1 MQTHDF
7 PKLNI
12 RASVELKQQLT
23 DLAAKNHRSMNSE
36 IVLRLM
42 ESIEREAQKGEAQAA
57 GTV

>member
-1 MQTHDF
+1 MQTRDF

-42 ESIEREAQKGEAQAA
+42 ESIEQEAQKGEAQAA